1 MLKKLSLDRVLSALA
16 FTLPLVVYLLT
27 LERTVSLWDCGEFIT
42 AAAGLQVGHPP
53 GAPLYAMVGRLF
65 AAMAPNAQ
73 SVALMVNAFSA
84 LVSALTILFLYRSMV
99 LLFDITLKDE
109 LRIKWLP
116 QLAAFAAAMT
126 FAFTDTFWFSAVEG
140 EVYAYSSL
148 FTAVVFWA
156 ILKWE
161 NVADRPGSDRWLIFI
176 GYLMG

>member
-1 MLKKLSLDRVLSALA
+1 MLKKPSLDRVLSALA

-84 LVSALTILFLYRSMV
+84 LVSALTILFLYRSLV
-99 LLFDITLKDE
+99 LLFGITLKDE

-126 FAFTDTFWFSAVEG
+126 FAFTDTFWCSAVEA
-140 EVYAYSSL
+140 EVYGFSSL
-148 FTAVVFWA
+148 FTAVCFWA
-156 ILKWE
+156 TL
-161 NVADRPGSDRWLIFI
+161 RW
-176 GYLMG
+176 YTS